1 MVHAIFLLR
10 DTVHHYLYN
19 KHRSLLPHGFTT
31 YLDTCTSFEA
41 FSLPQ
46 SVPMFSSSTL
56 ALCFAS
62 YQKTDKHITSPPLG
76 YVNPVKY
83 ATQKFSK

>member
-10 DTVHHYLYN
+10 DTVHHYFYN
-19 KHRSLLPHGFTT
+19 KHRSLFPLGFTT
-31 YLDTCTSFEA
+31 YLDTSFEA

-46 SVPMFSSSTL
+46 SVPMFSSTTL

-62 YQKTDKHITSPPLG
+62 YKKTDKHITPPPLG